1 MERRHLITLNGKYKL
16 CRQSAHKSFIG
27 MSLYKPV
34 LQEFVDL
41 FYDCVSASNLIGI
54 YPQTCQ
60 LWKSQLMLSVGPL
73 RDLKTHGMQKK
84 GRKELG
90 MERKQKV

>member
-1 MERRHLITLNGKYKL
+1 
-16 CRQSAHKSFIG
+16 

-54 YPQTCQ
+54 YPQTCH
-60 LWKSQLMLSVGPL
+60 LWKPQLMLNVGPL
-73 RDLKTHGMQKK
+73 RALKTHEILKKK

-90 MERKQKV
+90 MERKQKE

>member
-1 MERRHLITLNGKYKL
+1 
-16 CRQSAHKSFIG
+16 

-54 YPQTCQ
+54 YPQTCH
-60 LWKSQLMLSVGPL
+60 LWKPQLMLSVGPL
-73 RDLKTHGMQKK
+73 RALKTQGIKKKKVQKRTGNGQK
-84 GRKELG
+84 AEGRAERVKKE
-90 MERKQKV
+90 E